1 MKRHG
6 GKVNN
11 MQDFIDDIQAILKEH
26 YGSNL
31 NYVIGED
38 MWLGEEDVDGYRN
51 ATITLTVNLDSK
63 KDGE

>member
-1 MKRHG
+1 
-6 GKVNN
+6 